1 MDHEKIAVYAIRSF
15 NFPREEIMAG
25 DLVDFTDGAFKQDV
39 LDSNELVVVDF
50 WAPWCGPCKL
60 LAPKIQAL
68 AETYAGRIKVGKMNI
83 DENQD
88 YAGQFGISSIP
99 TVLFF
104 KGGKRVASCIGNV
117 SPAELTKH
125 VEANL

>member
-1 MDHEKIAVYAIRSF
+1 
-15 NFPREEIMAG
+15 MAG
-25 DLVDFTDGAFKQDV
+25 DLMEFTDGAFKEDV
-39 LDSNELVVVDF
+39 LDSKELVVVDF

-60 LAPKIQAL
+60 LAPKIEAL
-68 AETYAGRIKVGKMNI
+68 AETYAGRIKVGKLNI

-104 KGGKRVASCIGNV
+104 KNGQRVASCVGNV
-117 SPAELTKH
+117 NATELTKN
-125 VEANL
+125 VEANI

>member
-1 MDHEKIAVYAIRSF
+1 
-15 NFPREEIMAG
+15 MAG
-25 DLVDFTDGAFKQDV
+25 NVLEFSDTDFEQDIIKS
-39 LDSNELVVVDF
+39 DQLVVVDF

-60 LAPKIQAL
+60 LAPKIEAL
-68 AETYAGRIKVGKMNI
+68 AETYAGRIKVGKLNI

-104 KGGKRVASCIGNV
+104 KNGQRVASCVGNV
-117 SPAELTKH
+117 NATELTKN
-125 VEANL
+125 VEANI